1 MAKRRSASR
10 PPDQI
15 LVEALDLPLR
25 ERARLV
31 ESLIAS
37 LDESAGD
44 DAEAVERAWT
54 VEVERRVAEIDA
66 GQVTMRPA
74 RDVFRAVREQ
84 LRARRL
90 ARGG

>member
-15 LVEALDLPLR
+15 LAEALDLPLR

-37 LDESAGD
+37 LEDSAAD
-44 DAEAVERAWT
+44 DADAVERAWT

-66 GQVTMRPA
+66 GRVKMRPA
-74 RDVFRAVREQ
+74 RDVFRAGREHGHSVAG
-84 LRARRL
+84 RD
-90 ARGG
+90 